1 MSKKVY
7 IYTAYERFWHW
18 TQALL
23 IFFLALTGFEIHGS
37 ISFFGFNDAVKY
49 HNIAAYSLIVLT
61 LFTIFWHFTTGEWK
75 QYIPTMQ
82 NIRNYFNFYLFGIFK
97 NAPHPT
103 KKTVLSKLNPLQKLT
118 YFGLKTII
126 FPGIIITGLLYMF
139 YRYPQ
144 RHGIES
150 INIDSLETVAVLHT
164 LGAYLIIAFVVGHLY
179 LITTGSKITTNL
191 EAMITGYEELED
203 DEESKKMEDKNGKE

>member
-7 IYTAYERFWHW
+7 IFPAYERFWHW

-49 HNIAAYSLIVLT
+49 HNIAANSLIVLT
-61 LFTIFWHFTTGEWK
+61 LFTVFWHFTTGEWR

-82 NIRNYFNFYLFGIFK
+82 NIKNYFNFYLFGIFK

-118 YFGLKTII
+118 YFGLKTVI
-126 FPGIIITGLLYMF
+126 FPGIILTGLLYMF

-150 INIDSLETVAVLHT
+150 INIDSLETIAVLHT
-164 LGAYLIIAFVVGHLY
+164 LGAYLILAFVIGHLY

-203 DEESKKMEDKNGKE
+203 DEESKKTEDKNGKE